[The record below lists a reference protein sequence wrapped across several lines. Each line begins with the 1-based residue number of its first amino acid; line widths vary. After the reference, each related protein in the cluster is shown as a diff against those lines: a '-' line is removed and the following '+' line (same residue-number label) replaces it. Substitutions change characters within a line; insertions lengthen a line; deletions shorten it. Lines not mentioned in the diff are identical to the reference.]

1 MSILRKYRWAFRHID
16 YFALNVKARYN
27 LMDETI
33 LDQPVVEQQK
43 SITTYSGFW
52 QRVGAAFL
60 DWVVMVPVSLGIK
73 YLSVSPWSPVISV
86 VLNLIP
92 VIYKPLMEYRYGA
105 TLGKMVLKLRVRNLE
120 MEEASL
126 GAIFL
131 RNIFYLI
138 PQVISLWATIVRYFG
153 SGLESDTLF
162 RDFTIFQ
169 YIVIGFG
176 FISIIDVIMMAADPR
191 KRSLHDR
198 IGGTVVVD
206 QH

>member
-1 MSILRKYRWAFRHID
+1 MG
-16 YFALNVKARYN
+16 N
-27 LMDETI
+27 LMDDTI

-43 SITTYSGFW
+43 SITTYGGFW

-60 DWVVMVPVSLGIK
+60 DWVVMVPVSLGIR
-73 YLSVSPWSPVISV
+73 YLNVSPWSPVISV

-120 MEEASL
+120 MEDPSL
-126 GAIFL
+126 GAIFR
-131 RNIFYLI
+131 RNVFYLI
-138 PQVISLWATIVRYFG
+138 PQVLSLWSTLVRYFG
-153 SGLESDTLF
+153 RGIESDSLLG
-162 RDFTIFQ
+162 DFTIFQ
-169 YIVIGFG
+169 YIVIGFA
-176 FISIIDVIMMAADPR
+176 FISIIEVIMMAADSR

-198 IGGTVVVD
+198 IGGTVVVN